1 MRTAEMGEMV
11 SPFSG
16 GCSMRTFIQTIPVFL
31 LISVS
36 VSAQSVGMYN
46 GVSSQGQAIQFRVT
60 TQGDLLCVDQVGFAV
75 SLTCPSGVRPGW
87 SSAYFPCSSI
97 QDDGSFTISNPAVD
111 GAILGYAVNGQFTS
125 DTTVEGDIDFRASH
139 LRVEG
144 GKILEAQLCDSAG
157 VTFTASFSGGA
168 GEPLRFEGNE
178 IVRTT
183 AAGNTSTLYRLDTK

>member
-1 MRTAEMGEMV
+1 M
-11 SPFSG
+11 SK
-16 GCSMRTFIQTIPVFL
+16 FIQIIPVL
-31 LISVS
+31 LVFGGS
-36 VSAQSVGMYN
+36 VSAQTVGVYR
-46 GVSSQGQAIQFRVT
+46 GQSSQGQALQFRVVM
-60 TQGDLLCVDQVGFAV
+60 QGDQLCVDQVGFAL